1 MSVREFVPEKWS
13 SSVLRGLEK
22 ELVFGQP
29 GIINRDYEGEI
40 TDSGDRVKINSISS
54 VTLGTYTGADIPAAS
69 DLSAAQTELIIDQQ
83 RYFNIRV
90 KDVDKVQANAEL
102 LSAGMAEAT
111 YAVRD
116 DIDQYLSSLYTDMN
130 LVVGT
135 EASPQSVATVTDAYD
150 EVILPLKV
158 ALGENSTPR
167 EGRFII
173 VPEWFE
179 AVLLQDDR
187 FVSFGGTDQVLN
199 RANGAIG
206 RIAGFT
212 VYVSNNVTET
222 SSHAGAKI
230 ISGVPQAWSLAVQI
244 PVRSMEAYRPEAN
257 FADAVKGL
265 TLYGAKVVRSSNMAY
280 AIVSE

>member
-13 SSVLRGLEK
+13 STVLRGLEK
-22 ELVFGQP
+22 ELIFGQP

-40 TDSGDRVKINSISS
+40 TDSGDRVKINSISN
-54 VTLGTYTGADIPAAS
+54 VTLGTYDGSDIPAAR

-90 KDVDKVQANAEL
+90 KDVDKIQSNAEL
-102 LSAGMAEAT
+102 MSSGMAEAA

-116 DIDQYLSSLYTDMN
+116 DIDQYLSALYPDMN

-135 EASPQSVATVTDAYD
+135 EGAPQSVTTVTDAYD

-158 ALGENSTPR
+158 ALGENNTPR
-167 EGRFII
+167 QGRFII

-187 FVSFGGTDQVLN
+187 FV
-199 RANGAIG
+199 
-206 RIAGFT
+206 
-212 VYVSNNVTET
+212 
-222 SSHAGAKI
+222 
-230 ISGVPQAWSLAVQI
+230 
-244 PVRSMEAYRPEAN
+244 
-257 FADAVKGL
+257 
-265 TLYGAKVVRSSNMAY
+265 
-280 AIVSE
+280 